1 VDVVRFGLG
10 LRALRRQ
17 RGLTQAQ
24 LASRVG
30 MSGSAVS
37 RLERG
42 EADRV
47 ALRSLER
54 VSGALGARIDLRL
67 LWHGE
72 GLDRL
77 MDQGHA
83 ALVEDIVGLLRGL
96 GWSVATEVSFNIQ
109 GERGSIDVLAY
120 HPGHSVLLV
129 VEAKSV
135 VPDLQSMLV
144 TLDRKS
150 RLAHAI
156 GAERE
161 WRAGAVGRLLVLP
174 ADRTARRRVARHHA
188 TFASVLPARTVE
200 VRRWLRRPSGSLNGI
215 LFLSSGRHTQ
225 ARHRV
230 RRAARSR

>member
-1 VDVVRFGLG
+1 
-10 LRALRRQ
+10 
-17 RGLTQAQ
+17 
-24 LASRVG
+24 
-30 MSGSAVS
+30 
-37 RLERG
+37 
-42 EADRV
+42 
-47 ALRSLER
+47 
-54 VSGALGARIDLRL
+54 
-67 LWHGE
+67 
-72 GLDRL
+72 

-129 VEAKSV
+129 VEANSV

-188 TFASVLPARTVE
+188 TFASVLPACSCHPVATRKLVIGYDAPRARGE
-200 VRRWLRRPSGSLNGI
+200 RDRCPADAPDRDSWAPRDDLAPIR
-215 LFLSSGRHTQ
+215 GRACT
-225 ARHRV
+225 
-230 RRAARSR
+230 